1 MNFVRLASSWLCLL
15 LAAVW
20 ARGSPTDAQKNIPLV
35 ASVRTLDSGSFGVW
49 VNGERIASESF
60 LIEQNTLGS
69 TITSEVKT
77 HGVRDG
83 AGQKSTLQL
92 ASDGNLR
99 RYDWVEL
106 SPGTGRASI
115 VPNAEFLTE
124 QFSAGTP
131 GKKDEKPTE
140 QPILLPHSVVVLD
153 DYFFIH
159 RELAAWRYLAATCHH
174 EDQGVQCPANQ
185 PAQLLA
191 LNPHLH
197 ESQALTLEYLGRET
211 VSLRGTPRELNKL
224 ALRCESEVWTLW
236 LDDQFKLVRVVVLGD
251 GTEVLRD

>member
-1 MNFVRLASSWLCLL
+1 MNLVRLASSWSCLL

-20 ARGSPTDAQKNIPLV
+20 ATGSPTNAGKNIPP
-35 ASVRTLDSGSFGVW
+35 ASSVRTLDSGSFGVW

-60 LIEQNTLGS
+60 SIEQNTLGS

-77 HGVRDG
+77 HSLKDS

-92 ASDGNLR
+92 APDGGLR
-99 RYDWVEL
+99 RYDWAEI

-124 QFSAGTP
+124 QFSAGTS
-131 GKKDEKPTE
+131 GKKDEKPSE

-159 RELAAWRYLAATCHH
+159 RELAAWRYLAATCRH
-174 EDQGVQCPANQ
+174 EEQGVQCPVNQ
-185 PAQLLA
+185 PAQLLT

-197 ESQALTLEYLGRET
+197 ESQAVTLEYLGRDT
-211 VSLRGTPRELNKL
+211 VRLRGTSRELKKL